1 MALINLNDLLT
12 HAKQNKYAVGA
23 FNITNLDLIDTLID
37 SALEESSPIIMQV
50 AEVHFKYLNFEE
62 IGPAITHAADKVR
75 IPICV
80 HLDHGQ
86 SLQTVMRAIRA
97 GFTSVMFDGSRFPLE
112 ENIARTK
119 EVVKVAHGVGVSV
132 EGEIGAV
139 GGEAV
144 GEQAATAHAAQKE
157 LFTKVEE
164 AERFANETGVDA
176 MAIAIGNVHGLY
188 KGEPE
193 LDFDRLAA
201 IRDTA
206 DIPLVLHGGSGIS
219 DNDFRKAVSM
229 GICKI
234 NFYTGMSNN
243 AVDAA
248 RKYLQENPGAIS
260 YPDLVNKA
268 MAAAKDTV
276 KDRLRV
282 FGSAK
287 KCVGEKS
294 LCISCDEKSCELID
308 PRFQPESKAVL
319 YSDLVE
325 RISKEVLS
333 QLNNK

>member
-1 MALINLNDLLT
+1 MALINLKDLLT
-12 HAKQNKYAVGA
+12 HAQQNKYAVGA
-23 FNITNLDLIDTLID
+23 FNVTNLDLIDTLID
-37 SALEESSPIIMQV
+37 SAVEENSPIIMQI

-62 IGPAITHAADKVR
+62 IGPAIINAANKVR

-86 SLQTVMRAIRA
+86 SLQTVVRAIRA
-97 GFTSVMFDGSRFPLE
+97 GFTSVMFDGSKYPLD

-119 EVVKVAHGVGVSV
+119 EVVNIAHSVGVSV
-132 EGEIGAV
+132 EGEIGAI

-144 GEQAATAHAAQKE
+144 GEQAATAHAAQRE

-164 AERFANETGVDA
+164 AIRFREETNLDA

-193 LDFDRLAA
+193 LDFDRLTK
-201 IRDTA
+201 IRNSVDV
-206 DIPLVLHGGSGIS
+206 PLVLHGGSGIS
-219 DNDFRKAVSM
+219 DDDFRKAVSL

-234 NFYTGMSNN
+234 NFYTEMSNN

-248 RKYLQENPGAIS
+248 RTYLQQNPGAIS
-260 YPDLVNKA
+260 YPDLVKKA
-268 MAAAKDTV
+268 MLAAKETV

-287 KCVGEKS
+287 QCAADKS
-294 LCISCDEKSCELID
+294 FCISCDEESCEIVD
-308 PRFQPESKAVL
+308 PRFQPDSKAVL
-319 YSDLVE
+319 YSDLVD
-325 RISKEVLS
+325 RISKEVIS
-333 QLNNK
+333 QLNK

>member
-1 MALINLNDLLT
+1 
-12 HAKQNKYAVGA
+12 
-23 FNITNLDLIDTLID
+23 LDLIDTLID
-37 SALEESSPIIMQV
+37 SAVEENSPIIMQI

-62 IGPAITHAADKVR
+62 IGPAIINAANKVR

-86 SLQTVMRAIRA
+86 SLQTVVRAIRA
-97 GFTSVMFDGSRFPLE
+97 GFTSVMFDGSKYPLD

-119 EVVKVAHGVGVSV
+119 EVVNIAHSVGVSV
-132 EGEIGAV
+132 EGEIGAI

-144 GEQAATAHAAQKE
+144 GEQAATAHAAQRE

-164 AERFANETGVDA
+164 AIRFREETNLDA

-193 LDFDRLAA
+193 LDFDRLTK
-201 IRDTA
+201 IRNSVDV
-206 DIPLVLHGGSGIS
+206 PLVLHGGSGIS
-219 DNDFRKAVSM
+219 DDDFRKAVSL

-234 NFYTGMSNN
+234 NFYTEMSNN

-248 RKYLQENPGAIS
+248 RTYLQQNPGAIS
-260 YPDLVNKA
+260 YPDLVKKA
-268 MAAAKDTV
+268 MLAAKETV

-287 KCVGEKS
+287 QCAADKS
-294 LCISCDEKSCELID
+294 FCISCDEESCEIVD
-308 PRFQPESKAVL
+308 PRFQPDSKAVL
-319 YSDLVE
+319 YSDLVD
-325 RISKEVLS
+325 RISKEVIS
-333 QLNNK
+333 QLNK

>member
-1 MALINLNDLLT
+1 MALINLKDLLA
-12 HAKQNKYAVGA
+12 HARENKYAAGA
-23 FNITNLDLIDTLID
+23 FNVTNLDFIDTLID
-37 SALEESSPIIMQV
+37 AAMEENSPIIMQI

-62 IGPAITHAADKVR
+62 IGPAIINAANKVG

-86 SLQTVMRAIRA
+86 SLKTVLRAIRA
-97 GFTSVMFDGSRFPLE
+97 GFTSVMFDGSKYPLE

-119 EVVKVAHGVGVSV
+119 EVVSLAHSVGVSV

-144 GEQAATAHAAQKE
+144 GESAATAHAAQKE

-164 AERFANETGVDA
+164 AVRFKQETGVDA

-188 KGEPE
+188 KGEPK
-193 LDFDRLAA
+193 LDFERLNS
-201 IRDTA
+201 IREAT

-219 DNDFRKAVSM
+219 DDDFRKAVSL

-234 NFYTGMSNN
+234 NFYTGISQS
-243 AVDAA
+243 AVNQA
-248 RKYLQENPGAIS
+248 REYLEKNPGAIS
-260 YPDLVNKA
+260 YPDLVKKA
-268 MAAAKDTV
+268 MEAAKETV

-282 FGSAK
+282 FGSSK
-287 KCVGEKS
+287 MCVAGKS
-294 LCISCDEKSCELID
+294 LCISCDEESCEVLD
-308 PRFQPESKAVL
+308 PRFKPEAKTVL

-325 RISKEVLS
+325 KISREVIS
-333 QLNNK
+333 QLGRQ